1 MGETKRDKLI
11 SYIEEWSPLFFS
23 ALVTFLFV
31 INPIII
37 LDDIDNALNAII
49 SLTSI
54 LLGFTGVL
62 VTLMFGMLETR
73 VMKTI
78 FDESFSFKKRLKRY
92 FSLNCCSGFILLF
105 LSVLLFFRETLKNI
119 CINIVWAFTKYAF
132 VFFLLYF
139 IFSSF
144 RIIYIT
150 IQLLFLPMNADTDN
164 NEADQ
169 EDYTDLRERYK

>member
-11 SYIEEWSPLFFS
+11 TYFEEWSPLFFS
-23 ALVTFLFV
+23 ALITFLFV
-31 INPIII
+31 INPIVI
-37 LDDIDNALNAII
+37 LDNADNALNAII

-78 FDESFSFKKRLKRY
+78 FDESFSYKKRLKRY

-105 LSVLLFFRETLKNI
+105 LSVLLFFRQTLKNI
-119 CINIVWAFTKYAF
+119 CISNIWTFTKYVF
-132 VFFLLYF
+132 LFFLLYF

-150 IQLLFLPMNADTDN
+150 IQLLFLPINTDSVDK
-164 NEADQ
+164 EEDQ
-169 EDYTDLRERYK
+169 EDFTELRDKYK